1 MSSFSLRPGTIDEVV
16 YRAVIEHNE
25 YRIPPHLSETD
36 VIIDIGAHIGSFSWL
51 CWSRGARTIEA
62 FEADPE
68 NAAYA
73 RRNLQDTS
81 VVLKQMAVWRSD
93 RPQDVLYHSGYTDM
107 LPGGPDPVGVN
118 TGGGNVFSTSG
129 TPLESIALDDI
140 IGDRTIAMLKIDCEG
155 SEYPILLTSQ
165 KLITQQQK
173 LPRLPKSMAFM
184 LTRSGLWWICSPNSA
199 SKWKYCPIPIHSFR
213 NKWVAFLLITWTKE
227 ISSKQITRWIR
238 LRSASLRLEL
248 MSAGFGSA
256 QPTWALSEVE
266 GAMAE
271 DKIFSENLLSCH
283 NKENSM

>member
-36 VIIDIGAHIGSFSWL
+36 VILDIGAHIGSFSWL
-51 CWSRGARTIEA
+51 CWSRGARRIEA

-129 TPLESIALDDI
+129 TQLESIALDDI

-165 KLITQQQK
+165 KLKQVRTIVGEYHHSATEIAEIAKVDGIQVYSIGALVDLFTKLRFKVEVLPHPDPFFSQQV
-173 LPRLPKSMAFM
+173 
-184 LTRSGLWWICSPNSA
+184 G
-199 SKWKYCPIPIHSFR
+199 SFF
-213 NKWVAFLLITWTKE
+213 AY
-227 ISSKQITRWIR
+227 
-238 LRSASLRLEL
+238 
-248 MSAGFGSA
+248 
-256 QPTWALSEVE
+256 
-266 GAMAE
+266 
-271 DKIFSENLLSCH
+271 NLD
-283 NKENSM
+283 